1 MDAVVELI
9 AGRFG
14 RVEPRRRVG
23 AYLRGLLAGLERK
36 NGWTLAEH
44 AGAVSPDG
52 MQRLLRTADWD
63 VDGVRDDLRG
73 YVLDH
78 LGDRSGVWI
87 VDDTGF
93 IKKGVRSAGVQRQ
106 YTGTSGK
113 IDNCQLGVFLAYG
126 SSRGRALVD
135 RELYLPA
142 SWTEDRDRCAAAGI
156 PAEVGFG
163 TKPRLGIA
171 MLARAHAAGVLTGW
185 VSADEAFGQNRA
197 FRTWLARREVPF
209 VLATRS
215 DDMLVCPDGRRHQAK
230 NLVGLAGSG
239 AWERR
244 SAGLGAHGERLY
256 DWAVLALDAT
266 AKPEGL
272 PAGWSHWLLVRR
284 QIDPPPGK
292 DPELAFYRCAGPAA
306 TPIPE
311 LIRVAAARWA
321 IEECF
326 QTAKNEAG
334 LDHYQVRGYRAWY
347 AHITLAM
354 LAAAYLAATRAQ
366 EAKKGDLNP
375 PAAPA
380 ATGWSR

>member
-1 MDAVVELI
+1 MPSQEADAWAPAALAATRLVAAHCPLVPAVQSDCERAVCVAPSAAAFASPWVRVLQAVPAQEAVTSAVSGAVKPPVPAWHTRAAAHDAV
-9 AGRFG
+9 
-14 RVEPRRRVG
+14 
-23 AYLRGLLAGLERK
+23 
-36 NGWTLAEH
+36 
-44 AGAVSPDG
+44 AVAFTP
-52 MQRLLRTADWD
+52 AAP
-63 VDGVRDDLRG
+63 VAV
-73 YVLDH
+73 
-78 LGDRSGVWI
+78 
-87 VDDTGF
+87 
-93 IKKGVRSAGVQRQ
+93 
-106 YTGTSGK
+106 
-113 IDNCQLGVFLAYG
+113 VFDEAAAAQPAAVP
-126 SSRGRALVD
+126 SSQAAVTEALVD